1 MQHDLSKDALTR
13 RAARLKLKSMVENL
27 DFILENGQR
36 ASMSSQEFLAY
47 ALGFEVERRE
57 ARRIDL
63 GLKIAHFPRVCTL
76 EGFDFSCQPGVSEGR
91 MRELSRLE
99 WLASRR
105 NVLLQG
111 PPGVGKTHLAIALG
125 REAVKAGYSTT
136 FISAGRLM
144 RQLEEAESSGRLE
157 EKLLQYLKPRL
168 LLIDELGY
176 IPFKTGTAGLFY
188 RLVSTRYESGSIMVT
203 TSRPAG
209 EWGIV
214 MNDVAMAG
222 AVLDRFLHHCE
233 VLTIRGDSYRLREAR
248 RDGVLRGE
256 GTPPGNGS
264 ATDGK

>member
-1 MQHDLSKDALTR
+1 MQHDLSRDALKKH
-13 RAARLKLKSMVENL
+13 AARLKLKSLVDSL
-27 DFILENGQR
+27 DVILENGQR

-76 EGFDFSCQPGVSEGR
+76 EGFDFSCQPGVGEGR
-91 MRELSRLE
+91 IRELARLD

-144 RQLEEAESSGRLE
+144 RQLEEAEGAGRLE
-157 EKLLQYLKPRL
+157 DRLLQYLKPKL
-168 LLIDELGY
+168 VVVDELGY
-176 IPFKTGTAGLFY
+176 IPFKAGTASLFH
-188 RLVSTRYESGSIMVT
+188 RFVSTRYESGSIMVT

-214 MNDVAMAG
+214 MNDVVLAG

-248 RDGVLRGE
+248 RDGVLKGD
-256 GTPPGNGS
+256 GPLAGDDS
-264 ATDGK
+264 AAGGK